1 MNAYVTTADMHRLCR
16 TSLFYNKLPFL
27 VVASSEHVNCMLG
40 ADGTNDALASCL
52 QKGDD
57 FLRAY
62 YTKRVKGGKDD
73 FETCG

>member
-1 MNAYVTTADMHRLCR
+1 M
-16 TSLFYNKLPFL
+16 
-27 VVASSEHVNCMLG
+27 ASSEHVNCMLG

-62 YTKRVKGGKDD
+62 YTKRIKGGKDD